1 MFRHYT
7 LDASSKSYKPLGY
20 RYRTKIFANLG
31 FTLKLVFAMI
41 SSTKGDF
48 MSFFRDHADTCAII
62 GVNVGIAAI
71 LIAICLT
78 NISSISA
85 VNTRIDTLHVM
96 FYDLLKQSK
105 G

>member
-1 MFRHYT
+1 
-7 LDASSKSYKPLGY
+7 
-20 RYRTKIFANLG
+20 
-31 FTLKLVFAMI
+31 MI

-85 VNTRIDTLHVM
+85 VNSRLDAANQRMDVLHVM
-96 FYDLLKQSK
+96 FYDLLKEGK
-105 G
+105 K